1 MVLSMSWMIS
11 PWMSIDHAVAPG
23 GGTSQSLDSEAAR
36 EKRSTEPVL
45 LMDMVIPA
53 VVGWWF

>member
-11 PWMSIDHAVAPG
+11 PWMSTDQAVAPG
-23 GGTSQSLDSEAAR
+23 GRTSQSLDSPAAR

-45 LMDMVIPA
+45 LIMVNPA